1 MSDRRPSGSMSL
13 LSSLISDAIA
23 SDYPHPPR
31 DPGAAGGSDRPR
43 HPRRTGWRWAAA
55 AATALA
61 ALILVAAALAAR
73 GAEPTLAQ
81 QRASLAQAIAAI
93 QEDMAVTEGRLDQV
107 RARVAALEADVLAE
121 SEVGQALAER
131 VARAAAVAGYEPVTG
146 PGVAIT
152 LTDSPDGDRLGQVM
166 DRDIQVVVNGLWQA
180 GASAVAVNGQRLTA
194 RTAIRVAGEAILVDY
209 RPLAPP
215 YVVEAVA
222 PDGDAEGLVA
232 AFVETGTAAVL
243 DDLTETYG
251 VGWELVEVEDLTL
264 PAGRSALPMSDQP
277 RDGQEVTP

>member
-1 MSDRRPSGSMSL
+1 MSDRRASGSMSL

-31 DPGAAGGSDRPR
+31 EPAATGGPDRVQ

-61 ALILVAAALAAR
+61 TLILVAAALAAR

-81 QRASLAQAIAAI
+81 QRASLAAAIVAI

-131 VARAAAVAGYEPVTG
+131 VARAAEVAGYEPVTG

-215 YVVEAVA
+215 YVIEAVA
-222 PDGDAEGLVA
+222 SEGDAEGLVA
-232 AFVETGTAAVL
+232 SFVDTGTAAVL
-243 DDLTETYG
+243 DDLTATYG
-251 VGWELVEVEDLTL
+251 VGWELIEVDDLTL
-264 PAGRSALPMSDQP
+264 PAGRSALPMSNEP
-277 RDGQEVTP
+277 REGEEVTP